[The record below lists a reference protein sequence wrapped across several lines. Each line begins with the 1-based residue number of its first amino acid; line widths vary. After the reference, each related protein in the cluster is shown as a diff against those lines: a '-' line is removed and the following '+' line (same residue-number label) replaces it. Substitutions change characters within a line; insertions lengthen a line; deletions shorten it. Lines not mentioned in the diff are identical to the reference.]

1 MLRIHRTKLS
11 QSKFSWMSW
20 LGLAGTVSCCALILV
35 FGFMLFPSFPQVVDA
50 ADWQPGVE
58 QKPASDASVSISLPA
73 TIDFNSVAPTPDGA
87 TTTATADLTITTTNS
102 ASYSLYLYSSDSD
115 NSLKPKISSL
125 ANISQIN
132 ATAGDVGLTLSSLE
146 PNTWGYSLGT
156 SVPTDATTYS
166 AVPTSNDTPIQTKDT
181 SSTAS
186 ANDTYTLSFGA
197 KVDTTIPSGTYTG
210 TLTVA
215 VVAEPALVTLTFDG
229 NGADGGSMSN
239 QQIVAG
245 QSANL
250 NTNQYTRNG
259 YAFTGWNTNAG
270 GTGTTYAD
278 GANYT
283 APSSSAGQTITLYA
297 QWKVFGKDT
306 MQGFTVADCQ
316 SQASSTSVT
325 LTDLRDNNTYTVRYI
340 NGACWMTQNLRIAG
354 GTALNSSTSNV
365 ASNYT
370 IPTTDLTTGDN
381 SYTQGKIHNSGNTT
395 NGYWYNFCAASA
407 GTNCQ
412 NSTAYDTTYDI
423 CPKGWRLPTYS
434 ESSGISSYSTAFSPV
449 TGGYY
454 YGDALYGS
462 SSGYWWSS
470 TAYNNFRQ
478 YFLRYNGSSLA
489 TSYSNNGG
497 NSSGLYVR
505 CIRSN

>member
-1 MLRIHRTKLS
+1 M
-11 QSKFSWMSW
+11 
-20 LGLAGTVSCCALILV
+20 
-35 FGFMLFPSFPQVVDA
+35 
-50 ADWQPGVE
+50 
-58 QKPASDASVSISLPA
+58 
-73 TIDFNSVAPTPDGA
+73 PT
-87 TTTATADLTITTTNS
+87 N
-102 ASYSLYLYSSDSD
+102 
-115 NSLKPKISSL
+115 
-125 ANISQIN
+125 
-132 ATAGDVGLTLSSLE
+132 
-146 PNTWGYSLGT
+146 
-156 SVPTDATTYS
+156 
-166 AVPTSNDTPIQTKDT
+166 NDTPIQTKDT
-181 SSTAS
+181 SATAS
-186 ANDTYTLSFGA
+186 ANDTYILSFGA
-197 KVDTTIPSGTYTG
+197 KVDTSIPSGTYTG
-210 TLTVA
+210 TLAVA
-215 VVAEPALVTLTFDG
+215 VVAEPALVTIAFDG
-229 NGADGGSMSN
+229 NGATGGSMPN

-250 NTNQYTRNG
+250 NTNQYTRDG
-259 YAFTGWNTNAG
+259 YDFAGWNTNAG
-270 GTGTTYAD
+270 GTGASYTD
-278 GANYT
+278 GASYT

-306 MQGFTVADCQ
+306 MQGFTVAD
-316 SQASSTSVT
+316 
-325 LTDLRDNNTYTVRYI
+325 
-340 NGACWMTQNLRIAG
+340 WMTQNLRIAG

-454 YGDALYGS
+454 YGDVLYGS
-462 SSGYWWSS
+462 SNGYWWSS
-470 TAYNNFRQ
+470 TAHNNFRQ
-478 YFLRYNGSSLA
+478 YLLRYNGSSLA
-489 TSYSNNGG
+489 PSYNNNGG
-497 NSSGLYVR
+497 NSSGIYVR